1 MAMDTAALLGASG
14 PIAKRLPGYEVR
26 QEQLQMAEAV
36 ARAIESKT
44 HLMVEAGTGVGKSF
58 GYLVPAI
65 LAATELGKKVVVSTR
80 TINLQEQLIG
90 KDIPFLQSVMPQEF
104 APLLVKGRS
113 NYISIRRLKAAV
125 ARTGAGVGVEE
136 SKQLVQ
142 LLEWSRQTK
151 DGSTSDLGFRPLAEV
166 WDAVESDSGNCL
178 KQACPHYR
186 QCFFFKMARR
196 TRGAQIL
203 VVNHALYMSDMV
215 LKAQNAP
222 GVLPEHDVVIFDEA
236 QELADVAGDHLG
248 LRVASGAIAN
258 LINSLDNQKAG
269 TGLLAFH
276 HLDKAQLQA
285 RRALLATDAF
295 FDSVAEWKTRHA
307 PDNGR
312 VRQPTGLAD
321 PLSQELRKLATA
333 IGEGLGSV
341 VAPEQRIEL
350 EAAKARCESLA
361 RDLTSW
367 LSHDEP
373 GSVYW
378 VNVTLKPS
386 RTVVLARSPL
396 DIGPI
401 LSRDLFE
408 QVPTCILTSAT
419 LSTGSPPRFDFSKSR
434 LGLKSDLPTLHLG
447 SPFDFAR
454 QVTLYLVK
462 GLPDPASESAAYE
475 NAAINCIPKFIQKTH
490 GKALVL
496 FTSHRMMEAA
506 TRSLEPWFQRE
517 KITLL
522 SQSSGFSRD
531 KLLNRFRSETD
542 SVLFGTDS
550 FWQGVDVPGEALS
563 NVIITKLPFDFPMQ
577 PLLEAQLEAITRR
590 GGNPFRDHQLPEA
603 VLKFKQGVGRLIRSK
618 SDTGIIVILDPRVL
632 TRPYGKDFLL
642 SIPACR
648 TLIEE
653 IVPERS
659 A

>member
-1 MAMDTAALLGASG
+1 MAIDPASLLGPDG
-14 PIAKRLPGYEVR
+14 PIAKRLAGYEVR
-26 QEQLQMAEAV
+26 QEQLQMAQAV

-65 LAATELGKKVVVSTR
+65 LAATELGKKIVVSTR

-90 KDIPFLQSVMPQEF
+90 KDLPFLQSVIPQEF

-113 NYISIRRLKAAV
+113 NYVSIRRLEAAA
-125 ARTGAGVGVEE
+125 ARAAAGVGLEA

-142 LLEWSRQTK
+142 LREWSKQTK
-151 DGSTSDLGFRPLAEV
+151 DGSKSDLSFSPLAEV
-166 WDAVESDSGNCL
+166 WEAVESDSGNCL

-196 TRGAQIL
+196 TRGAQLL
-203 VVNHALYMSDMV
+203 VVNHALYMSDLA

-236 QELADVAGDHLG
+236 QELADVAAAHLG
-248 LRVASGAIAN
+248 LHVASGAIAN
-258 LINSLDNQKAG
+258 LINSLDNQRAK

-276 HLDKAQLQA
+276 HLEHAQLQA
-285 RRALLATDAF
+285 RRTLLATDAF
-295 FDSVAEWKTRHA
+295 FDRMAEWKTRHA
-307 PDNGR
+307 PENGR
-312 VRQPTGLAD
+312 VRNPTGIAD
-321 PLSQELRKLATA
+321 PLSEELRKLATA
-333 IGEGLGSV
+333 IGKGLDSV
-341 VAPEQRIEL
+341 AAPEQRIEL
-350 EAAKARCESLA
+350 EAAKARCEAFA
-361 RDLTSW
+361 RDLTAW

-373 GSVYW
+373 DNVYW
-378 VNVTLKPS
+378 VDVALKPS
-386 RTVVLARSPL
+386 RTVLLARSPL

-401 LSRDLFE
+401 LRRDLFD

-419 LSTGSPPRFDFSKSR
+419 LSIGSPPRFDFSKSR
-434 LGLKSDLPTLHLG
+434 LGLSSDLPTLHLG

-454 QVTLYLVK
+454 QVTLYLCK
-462 GLPDPASESAAYE
+462 GLPDPSSESKAFESAAIE
-475 NAAINCIPKFIQKTH
+475 AIPRFIQKTQ

-496 FTSHRMMEAA
+496 FTSHQMMEVA
-506 TRSLEPWFQRE
+506 TRSLAPWFQRE

-522 SQSSGFSRD
+522 SQSSGTSRD

-563 NVIITKLPFDFPMQ
+563 NVIITRLPFDVPTQ
-577 PLLEAQLEAITRR
+577 PLLEAQLEEITRK
-590 GGNPFRDHQLPEA
+590 GGNRFLDHQLPEA

-618 SDTGIIVILDPRVL
+618 TDQGIIVILDPRVL
-632 TRPYGKDFLL
+632 TKPYGKDFLL
-642 SIPACR
+642 SMPACR
-648 TLIEE
+648 TLL
-653 IVPERS
+653 
-659 A
+659 